1 MRLHAILSRA
11 LPVILAGWAMN
22 WAVAQTLPYEYR
34 DTLNTPNLQSLR
46 GVPISRTAGT
56 PPGSDGR
63 GPTSNESTGIWVPP
77 TPGQFQGLI
86 LLGGTHGLTKARWTA
101 VKESGVMA
109 ANTTAYG
116 LEVAREMRLPVGRDS
131 TGREVLI
138 QRRAMVAHPFLVRQ
152 SSLLFGA
159 VIEVPKTDEKGVLL
173 PDSATE
179 GYWLPEPY
187 TENGHAGAGYY
198 WSPHARKVHAI
209 QPGPITV
216 TWIKSTAYTAA
227 NLPDHVN
234 TKGSE
239 SYYTNGANI
248 FLLNTERYVVSGSP
262 VKAPKSMYWTQ
273 KAFQPTG
280 KPILIPKARVG
291 AINIVYSSQFPRTV
305 ASEFKTIGASEP
317 TDGSTNAPLQELRT
331 LWYEQQLGTIYAYNM
346 EGRVFVEMLGDSRG
360 DGTHVPLGFEVV
372 DVLQQPVPRDVRVEL
387 GERVV
392 PPDAESPEDMDPEPL
407 AQPGGL
413 PFAFMYNTGSGKR
426 TAYYATRET
435 QNLNDYLVYWME
447 SGVAG
452 IRWPRHFARYQL
464 AWPTDIQRYSLYV
477 RPDVATDKE
486 AQATAVALDL
496 QNAPVIEYQDVLDRP
511 RALFTSDF
519 KFYTHLDAGHPAHR
533 TLIRYSAGE
542 LVGFERVFSWHVPN
556 LRTTNFVGN
565 AIVTNLTAWNGTT
578 LEWADPLLAPRVV
591 NDVALVG
598 ERIHPPAGEL
608 GSHEGESY
616 VAGFVNLKA
625 GDSLDMESYK
635 DPFVVGFEEAA
646 KGAVIPVN
654 AIPGRNILEVW
665 WFRQGTERAGMN
677 TGNRERGFSA
687 THWPSAVGRYT
698 LEWPTSP
705 REIVLASKL
714 GGIDA
719 RIEEAGGKIYVQNDP
734 AKAGYNPNEEHAVM
748 SGGVPYATR
757 DDLNI
762 VSNVSNEFSSQPFV
776 LVSYQAFDGRPS
788 MAAYKVIREKPE
800 VGWVFDYVVPAGR
813 LLQPPPPL
821 MFLQKPTTGTGDAK
835 VSRNHE
841 PVQPEQNLPGGW
853 LASDGSGDFGHYQR
867 FTFQDRHQDIW
878 VYRGPHAGLPVLKAG
893 TYQAETGDIVPLASA
908 TVVVDEAF
916 RVGIHASR
924 QDEFLSLNVTDG
936 PGWVAASGLGM
947 GGTPP
952 SGSAGT
958 YPVTYVVRDLYDGT
972 SVTNQ
977 ISLQVVA
984 SGVASVQGPLQVTST
999 NRYTGSMVT
1008 FKDRA
1013 PFLALSPNGT
1023 NSFTMRY
1030 YYKTEASFAWPGIA
1044 SPPAIGSIVP
1054 YLRPV
1059 NPTTGQYVGNPA
1071 SSSTASL
1078 DIVYRPFW
1086 PERDPAESTKPV
1098 ATLPF
1103 AATLMTPRLGLPG
1116 VKDFKTAHVLYQ
1128 QSIGGDVRGA
1138 RPSVVLHDATRAKFA
1153 DIASFFTGNA
1163 PAPSDVPA
1171 GVYRTLYQGKYYFP
1185 NLPPHLGNRLYI
1197 DPNRGTKGA
1206 LVLVGEYKQEA
1217 LGESYLMLNVLRG
1230 SDLAAVKDL
1239 CPEGDVEGR
1248 ATWNRLVDALAT
1260 VVETFVENPKVPGT
1274 YVPDASQ
1281 SVTIGVGGLAEVRN
1295 ANTPVDSYALS
1306 ATGPGSGYVTLLEAS
1321 GTDRTRDGDP
1331 VAMHIFRVG
1340 GGLNRGEVKVIPS
1353 ANPLSELV
1361 TFQFTGDMAGRYNE
1375 FEYEWKIAAPV
1386 DGFPPEPD
1394 ATMSR
1399 YLSLSAV
1406 GTDQPRQL
1414 IGGAGIQALGDNYV
1428 VMRYR
1433 PVAPSHPLYA
1443 ANPGNNDWS
1452 EWTDPAL
1459 AEGWIKRVL
1468 AGINPFNQRVT
1479 DLFNNKVN
1487 TDVSIL
1493 TQAGRRW
1500 EGDVA
1505 LNLDT
1510 INNYGL
1516 IEIYETVLRR
1526 GRMLSIES
1534 GYNYGPANDA
1544 LLLAAGYLSDLYMMV
1559 GNEAWADAANPT
1571 IGIGT
1576 ADKTYGDVATALFAF
1591 KGQVPTLLEEELG
1604 LLRGRDDFL
1613 MPGVEVSPVYN
1624 RMIWNYTRGIDAGEV
1639 IYALN
1644 YNIKEKAD
1652 GTPDGVINAE
1662 DAAWMFPQGHGD
1674 AYGHYLTALK
1684 GYYSLL
1690 MNDYFDWVPR
1700 IEAVNVLGKPV
1711 SVDYQDERKFAK
1723 AATAWVRAAQQVF
1736 ELTWRKDFAS
1746 VKQSGWGHLS
1756 GTRENTRRTYTD
1768 SATGSTRTSVRRWG
1782 ADHWA
1787 TRAGQGNYLNWLA
1800 GNAILPAVDPDPTH
1814 EGIQKVDRTT
1824 VPELREMA
1832 ETARALETAM
1842 DNCEGGLSVL
1852 GISESGMAMD
1862 LNPNAVV
1869 GQEGGTHFEQVY
1881 ERAVRAL
1888 GNAVGAFNEAKDVT
1902 QLMRSEQDSLTE
1914 LQAQIARQELA
1925 YQNRLIELYGTPY
1938 PDDIGPGKLYKQG
1951 YAGPDLVHFSFVDLP
1966 EVDFPSTWNY
1976 GYSTAFDIELRD
1988 VPADWGS
1995 KLYKEM
2001 NFDVIVPS
2009 DVNPVLLDG
2018 NPRNGIVLRQS
2029 STTGKVGYHLVLDIG
2044 AHGFALKPR
2053 TWQSR
2058 RASPGA
2064 IQQAISEQ
2072 ISAHERLRQEV
2083 YLMGAD
2089 IASID
2094 KNIAIFKAANENYKI
2109 VRGLKL
2115 GLFIGDQILEKAK
2128 FANDIFQVVQDAVKE
2143 TITGTTEGI
2152 TEALPKSFIAGL
2164 AAGGDVTSAGRGAL
2178 KALGVTTKS
2187 VTDGIKIARE
2197 TVIKSLELANSTYK
2211 ATTEFFGIE
2220 QFERETAL
2228 YEAVNGL
2235 IGAIEA
2241 NQLRY
2246 STINLLLREYDDAQ
2260 RATRALLA
2268 EGDRVQ
2274 AEREVFRRQTASVVQ
2289 GYRTRDAAFRVFRNE
2304 KLERYKTMFDLASRY
2319 ALLAA
2324 NAYDYETG
2332 LLGTSA
2338 GRDFIRGITSSR
2350 ALGVIRD
2357 GQPQFAG
2364 SSTGDPGISSS
2375 LAEMKSDWDVL
2386 RGRLGFNNPDA
2397 YGTTASLRMGKFRIE
2412 PGANG
2417 DAAWK
2422 DVLSKAYR
2430 ADLLADAD
2438 IRRHCMQVDRGD
2450 GLPVPGLV
2458 IQFQTTIEDGLNLF
2472 GQPYG
2477 AGDKRFSPSSF
2488 ATKIFGM
2495 GVALEGYRGMDAP
2508 VSNGAGG
2515 TTPSDPDGWFLDP
2528 LALGGSPY
2536 VYLVPVG
2543 VDFMRSPPLGDAS
2556 GIRSWAVEDLA
2567 IPMPFNIGASEY
2579 ATKKLYQSANS
2590 LSEPMFE
2597 IRKHQ
2602 AFRPVPTAAVFSPN
2616 LYTAHGTLQR
2626 SQYTNNRLVG
2636 RSVWN
2641 SQWKLVIPGHTLL
2654 SNPQEGL
2661 DRFLQTVK
2669 DIKLH
2674 FVTYSYSGN

>member
-1 MRLHAILSRA
+1 VGARVLS
-11 LPVILAGWAMN
+11 
-22 WAVAQTLPYEYR
+22 QTLPYER
-34 DTLNTPNLQSLR
+34 REELATPNLQSTR
-46 GVPISRTAGT
+46 GVPISRVVGT

-63 GPTSNESTGIWVPP
+63 VSFSNESTGIYVNP
-77 TPGQFQGLI
+77 TTGQFRSLS
-86 LLGGTHGLTKARWTA
+86 LLGGTVGLRRSAWQTLRNSAILNAGTTNVTA
-101 VKESGVMA
+101 AVAEQMGV
-109 ANTTAYG
+109 
-116 LEVAREMRLPVGRDS
+116 PVGKDGSGAVVVVSRRVQVGTPMFARRS
-131 TGREVLI
+131 TL
-138 QRRAMVAHPFLVRQ
+138 
-152 SSLLFGA
+152 SFGA
-159 VIEVPKTDEKGVLL
+159 LIEAPLVAENGIKL
-173 PDSATE
+173 PDGELAS
-179 GYWLPEPY
+179 YWLPEPY
-187 TENGHAGAGYY
+187 TVTSHQGSGYY
-198 WSPHARKVHAI
+198 WSRHSRKAYAI
-209 QPGPITV
+209 QAGPISV
-216 TWIKSTAYTAA
+216 TWVKAQPYALGSVPSYANAA
-227 NLPDHVN
+227 G
-234 TKGSE
+234 TTSFM
-239 SYYTNGANI
+239 TNGANV
-248 FLLNTERYVVSGSP
+248 FLLYTQRYVVSAVP
-262 VKAPKSMYWTQ
+262 VKPTRRMYWTQ

-280 KPILIPKARVG
+280 KPILVPKARVG
-291 AINIVYSSQFPRTV
+291 AINVVYNDQFPRTV

-331 LWYEQQLGTIYAYNM
+331 LWYEQQLGTIYAYNA

-360 DGTHVPLGFEVV
+360 DGTHVPLGFEIV
-372 DVLQQPVPRDVRVEL
+372 DVSQQPVPRDVQVEL
-387 GERVV
+387 GDRVV

-464 AWPTDIQRYSLYV
+464 SWPTDIQRFSLYV
-477 RPDVATDKE
+477 RPDVASERE
-486 AQATAVALDL
+486 AQATAVTLDL

-519 KFYTHLDAGHPAHR
+519 KFYSYLDATQPAHR

-565 AIVTNLTAWNGTT
+565 AVVTNLTAWNGKA
-578 LEWADPLLAPRVV
+578 LNWADAMRAPRVV
-591 NDVALVG
+591 NEAAVVG
-598 ERIHPPAGEL
+598 QRIQPPAGEL
-608 GSHEGESY
+608 GSNEGDAY
-616 VAGFVNLKA
+616 VAGFVNLKE
-625 GDSLDMESYK
+625 GDSLDMDSYK
-635 DPFVVGFEEAA
+635 DPFAVGFDEAA

-654 AIPGRNILEVW
+654 AIPGRNRLEVW
-665 WFRQGTERAGMN
+665 WFRRATERAGLN
-677 TGNRERGFSA
+677 TGNQERGFSA

-698 LEWPTSP
+698 VEWPTAP

-714 GGIDA
+714 GGNDA
-719 RIEEAGGKIYVQNDP
+719 RVEEAGGKIYVQNDP
-734 AKAGYNPNEEHAVM
+734 NRPGYNPNEEHAVM
-748 SGGVPYATR
+748 SAGVPYATR

-762 VSNVSNEFSSQPFV
+762 VSNLSNEYSSQPFV
-776 LVSYQAFDGRPS
+776 LVSYQAFDGRP
-788 MAAYKVIREKPE
+788 AVATYKVLREKPE
-800 VGWVFDYVVPAGR
+800 MGWVFDYVVPAGR

-821 MFLQKPTTGTGDAK
+821 TFLQKPTTGTGDAK
-835 VSRNHE
+835 VSRNYE
-841 PVQPEQNLPGGW
+841 PAQPEQDLPGGW
-853 LASDGSGDFGHYQR
+853 QASDQDGFFGHYQR
-867 FTFQDRHQDIW
+867 FTFQDRHQDLW

-893 TYQAETGDIVPLASA
+893 TFRPETGDIAPLASA
-908 TVVVDEAF
+908 TVVVGKAF

-924 QDEFLSLNVTDG
+924 QDEFLSLEVTGG
-936 PGWVAASGLGM
+936 PAWVAASGLGM
-947 GGTPP
+947 AGTPP
-952 SGSAGT
+952 SGSSGT

-977 ISLQVVA
+977 IALQVLA
-984 SGVASVQGPLQVTST
+984 SGQASVQGALQVTST
-999 NRYTGSMVT
+999 NRYTGSTVT

-1013 PFLALSPNGT
+1013 PFLALSPSGT

-1030 YYKTEASFAWPGIA
+1030 YYKTEASFAWPGI
-1044 SPPAIGSIVP
+1044 SDPPATGSIVP
-1054 YLRPV
+1054 YLRPLD
-1059 NPTTGQYVGNPA
+1059 PATGRYVGDPA
-1071 SSSTASL
+1071 SPATDSL

-1086 PERDPAESTKPV
+1086 PERDPADASKPV

-1103 AATLMTPRLGLPG
+1103 AATLTTPKLGLPG

-1128 QSIGGDVRGA
+1128 QSIGGDVRAA
-1138 RPSVVLHDATRAKFA
+1138 RSSVVLHDATRAKFA
-1153 DIASFFTGNA
+1153 DIAEFFTGVD
-1163 PAPSDVPA
+1163 PVPSEVPA
-1171 GVYRTLYQGKYYFP
+1171 GVYRTLYQAKYYFP
-1185 NLPPHLGNRLYI
+1185 NLPPHLGNRLCI

-1230 SDLAAVKDL
+1230 SDLAAVKAL
-1239 CPEGDVEGR
+1239 CPEGDVQGR
-1248 ATWNRLVDALAT
+1248 AVWNMLVDALAT
-1260 VVETFVENPKVPGT
+1260 DVETFVENPEVPGT
-1274 YVPDASQ
+1274 YIPDADQ
-1281 SVTIGVGGLAEVRN
+1281 TVRVGVGELAEVRN
-1295 ANTPVDSYALS
+1295 ANTPVDSYTIS
-1306 ATGPGSGYVTLLEAS
+1306 ATGPGSGYVTVLEAS
-1321 GTDRTRDGDP
+1321 GTDRTREGDP

-1340 GGLNRGEVKVIPS
+1340 GGLTRGEVKVIPS
-1353 ANPLSELV
+1353 ANPLSEYV
-1361 TFQFTGDMAGRYNE
+1361 TFQYTGDMAGRHGE

-1386 DGFPPEPD
+1386 DGFPPMPD

-1399 YLSLSAV
+1399 YIALSAV
-1406 GTDQPRQL
+1406 GTNQPLQL

-1433 PVAPSHPLYA
+1433 PVSPTHPLYK
-1443 ANPGNNDWS
+1443 ANPGNKDWS
-1452 EWTDPAL
+1452 EWTEPAL

-1624 RMIWNYTRGIDAGEV
+1624 RMVWNYTRGIDAGEV

-1690 MNDYFDWVPR
+1690 MNDHFDWVPR

-1756 GTRENTRRTYTD
+1756 ESRENPRRTYTD

-1914 LQAQIARQELA
+1914 MQAQIARQELA

-1938 PDDIGPGKLYKQG
+1938 PDDVGPGKLYKQG
-1951 YAGPDLVHFSFVDLP
+1951 YAGPDLVHFSFVDLS
-1966 EVDFPSTWNY
+1966 EIQFPTVWNY
-1976 GYSTAFDIELRD
+1976 EYKTAFDIELRD
-1988 VPADWGS
+1988 VPADWGT
-1995 KLYKEM
+1995 KLYRDM

-2009 DVNPVLLDG
+2009 DTNPLLLSG
-2018 NPRNGIVLRQS
+2018 NPRNGVILKMNSV
-2029 STTGKVGYHLVLDIG
+2029 TGKVGYHLVLDIG
-2044 AHGFALKPR
+2044 PHGFALKPQA
-2053 TWQSR
+2053 WQSR
-2058 RASPGA
+2058 RGSPGR

-2083 YLMGAD
+2083 YLLGSD
-2089 IASID
+2089 IGSID
-2094 KNIAIFKAANENYKI
+2094 KNLAVFKAANDNYKI

-2128 FANDIFQVVQDAVKE
+2128 FANDIFQVVQDAATEVV
-2143 TITGTTEGI
+2143 TGTTEGI

-2164 AAGGDVTSAGRGAL
+2164 AAGGDVTSAGRAAL

-2197 TVIKSLELANSTYK
+2197 TVVKSLELANSTYK
-2211 ATTEFFGIE
+2211 ASTEFFGIE

-2235 IGAIEA
+2235 IGAIES

-2246 STINLLLREYDDAQ
+2246 SAINLRLREYDDTR
-2260 RATRALLA
+2260 RALRSLLA

-2338 GRDFIRGITSSR
+2338 GRDFVRGITASR

-2357 GQPQFAG
+2357 GRPQFAG

-2422 DVLSKAYR
+2422 DVLNKAYR
-2430 ADLLADAD
+2430 ADLLADGD

-2495 GVALEGYRGMDAP
+2495 GVALEGYRGMDSP